1 MNLLKLITSNIIK
14 IKKII
19 KLHSSQL
26 NFSHKSH
33 LIRYNK
39 KKIPWKK

>member
-1 MNLLKLITSNIIK
+1 MNLLKLVTSNIIK

-19 KLHSSQL
+19 KLHTSKL
-26 NFSHKSH
+26 NYLHKSH
-33 LIRYNK
+33 LIIYNK